1 MRIPRVYVK
10 LPLDTFLDTGRVA
23 ELPPEQS
30 HYLRNVL
37 RMRSG
42 DSLRLFNGD
51 GAEYS
56 TVISTIDRK
65 QVSVLIQER
74 HEPQNESP
82 LWSQLGL
89 ALSKGERMDYAIQK
103 CTELGI
109 NQITPLD
116 TARCEVRL
124 KGDRIRKRL
133 EHWQQVAISAAE
145 QCGRCCIPEIAEP
158 IALQS
163 WLDSCSAD
171 CRLVMD
177 QRQPDSLPAQKSV
190 SSLAILTGP
199 EGGFTDSEIA
209 AAYSAGFQGVSLGPR
224 VLRAES
230 APVATLAISQW
241 LWGDWRN

>member
-1 MRIPRVYVK
+1 MRIPRVYVAI
-10 LPLDTFLDTGRVA
+10 PLDTGSMTP
-23 ELPPEQS
+23 LPADRS

-37 RMRSG
+37 RVRV
-42 DSLRLFNGD
+42 DDPVRLFNGD

-56 TVISTIDRK
+56 GIISAVDRK
-65 QVSVLIQER
+65 QVNVRLHER
-74 HEPQNESP
+74 HEVHSESP

-109 NQITPLD
+109 NLITPLY
-116 TARCEVRL
+116 TARSEVRL
-124 KGDRIRKRL
+124 KGERIARRL
-133 EHWQQVAISAAE
+133 EHWRQVAVSAAE
-145 QCGRCCIPEIAEP
+145 QCGRCHIPEIAEP
-158 IALQS
+158 ATLQS

-171 CRLVMD
+171 CRLIMD
-177 QRQPDSLPAQKSV
+177 QRQSEALPEDEAV
-190 SSLAILTGP
+190 TSLAILTGP

-209 AAYSAGFQGVSLGPR
+209 AARSTGFQGIALGPR

-230 APVATLAISQW
+230 APVATLAIGQW